1 MVVNPAGF
9 AHPGSSCGP
18 SGGAIPLKP
27 GPHGGDGRLIASQ
40 LGIDPS
46 SVLDLSAS
54 LNPVAPDP
62 VPVLRRHLDSLKYYP
77 DDTYA
82 RDGLA
87 EAMGVDPVRLV
98 LTNGGAEAI
107 ALVAAE
113 CVTGWID
120 GPEFSLYSRYLGIL
134 DPQAPR
140 WRSNPNNPTG
150 LLAGK
155 NEAAG
160 VWDEAF
166 YPLATGSWTRGDADL
181 GSIVVGSLTKL
192 LACPG
197 LRSGYV
203 LAPDDKMARSLAAR
217 RPEWSV
223 NALVADSLVELLS
236 KVDLPGW
243 SSSIAALREDLYA
256 VLAGHGFA
264 ARPSDACFVLVE
276 DAWGLRSQLAPMG
289 IMVRDATSFGLAGCV
304 RIAVPDESGLER
316 LDKALGKIHPN
327 TTTAGALVPSRQLQD
342 HRIEDAR
349 LASHSNEP
357 VLEGPRRWTD
367 RQVEAFSEIARG
379 EERRI

>member
-1 MVVNPAGF
+1 MAANEAGT
-9 AHPGSSCGP
+9 GYLDP
-18 SGGAIPLKP
+18 SGRALPLRA

-46 SVLDLSAS
+46 SILDLSAS

-62 VPVLRRHLDSLKYYP
+62 LPILRCHLDSLRHYP

-87 EAMGVDPVRLV
+87 EAMEVDPARLV

-107 ALVAAE
+107 ALVAAQ

-120 GPEFSLYSRYLGIL
+120 GPEFSLYARYLVSQ

-155 NEAAG
+155 SEVAG

-166 YPLATGSWTRGDADL
+166 YPLATGAWTRGDADL

-203 LAPDDKMARSLAAR
+203 LAPDDETAQSLAAR
-217 RPEWSV
+217 RPQWSV
-223 NALVADSLVELLS
+223 NALVADCLVELLS
-236 KVDLPGW
+236 KVDLPAW
-243 SSSIAALREDLYA
+243 RSAIAALREDLYA
-256 VLAGHGFA
+256 VLARHGFA

-276 DAWGLRSQLAPMG
+276 AAWGLRSQLAPMG
-289 IMVRDATSFGLAGCV
+289 IIVRDAESFGLPGCV
-304 RIAVPDESGLER
+304 RIAVPDEAGLER
-316 LDKALGKIHPN
+316 LDEALGAIHTDGPRVP
-327 TTTAGALVPSRQLQD
+327 ASICPCSPQDRRPKAALLAA
-342 HRIEDAR
+342 HR
-349 LASHSNEP
+349 SEP
-357 VLEGPRRWTD
+357 VLEGPSQQTKR
-367 RQVEAFSEIARG
+367 ELGHPCEIEDDKAG
-379 EERRI
+379 RI